1 MWWHHGVW
9 CCGGVEDEWCL
20 FVLFCLFCCCGKVY
34 VCLCECVCVSR
45 GCLGWACTK
54 PPPPAP
60 TTSPP
65 LFRILLNDIICVLCF
80 VFVFCV
86 LCFGADVVTVV
97 LSSPTKKKKKKK
109 KKSKEVGAW
118 LPYLMCWCR
127 LGRGQRSTQPR
138 RSQKECCVCVCE
150 QSKTR

>member
-86 LCFGADVVTVV
+86 LCFLFCFFVFGFVFVLFVSIACLLAFVVAFALFLV
-97 LSSPTKKKKKKK
+97 
-109 KKSKEVGAW
+109 
-118 LPYLMCWCR
+118 
-127 LGRGQRSTQPR
+127 
-138 RSQKECCVCVCE
+138 
-150 QSKTR
+150 